1 MNANRQAV
9 GTIQNADVTTVEGAN
24 RLMSSVDSALEQV
37 DSLRAVLGAVQNRF
51 EMTIRNLDNVSENLS
66 AANSRIRDADF
77 AKETAEMTRAQ
88 ILQQAGVSILSQ
100 ANALS
105 QNVMQL
111 LQ

>member
-1 MNANRQAV
+1 
-9 GTIQNADVTTVEGAN
+9 
-24 RLMSSVDSALEQV
+24 
-37 DSLRAVLGAVQNRF
+37 
-51 EMTIRNLDNVSENLS
+51 MTIRNLDNVAENLS

-77 AKETAEMTRAQ
+77 AKETAEMTRSQ